1 MRSLPLSLCLTQAK
15 TCCLGTTLT
24 AHCLCYLRQTGP
36 VQCKTDK
43 SVRDWGTISV
53 FAVGWFITVSCGP
66 WLTTDSVSVFWWE
79 VGVYPLKSRRWD
91 CGRWREM
98 ILYGSDS
105 ADYQKTHHNI
115 YRDGSVSYSTLS
127 VQGLH
132 TNGADHRNQTN
143 VLKKN

>member
-1 MRSLPLSLCLTQAK
+1 
-15 TCCLGTTLT
+15 
-24 AHCLCYLRQTGP
+24 
-36 VQCKTDK
+36 
-43 SVRDWGTISV
+43 
-53 FAVGWFITVSCGP
+53 
-66 WLTTDSVSVFWWE
+66 
-79 VGVYPLKSRRWD
+79 
-91 CGRWREM
+91 M

-143 VLKKN
+143 VLKKNQENIYSKTHENTANDIFIPAKTTKLF

>member
-1 MRSLPLSLCLTQAK
+1 
-15 TCCLGTTLT
+15 
-24 AHCLCYLRQTGP
+24 
-36 VQCKTDK
+36 
-43 SVRDWGTISV
+43 
-53 FAVGWFITVSCGP
+53 
-66 WLTTDSVSVFWWE
+66 
-79 VGVYPLKSRRWD
+79 
-91 CGRWREM
+91 M

-143 VLKKN
+143 VFKKKLGKHL